1 MPAPSTLRRWGLP
14 AGAIG
19 LLLPLAPAHAVPSFA
34 RQLGVSCAACHTAFP
49 QLTPFGRQF
58 KLLGYTMQNEPEVK
72 ADNGNRLDIDRW
84 APLSLMVM
92 VSDSL
97 PQHPGPGVDASQV
110 EFPNQL
116 SIFYAGAITNHVGT
130 FLQYT
135 AGDGGSFGL
144 DNTDVRY
151 ANQTMLGS
159 TSVIYGID
167 LNNNP
172 TVQDVWNSTPAWQF
186 PYFTPGDTFTTAGG
200 AAMPATMV
208 EGALAQEVVGL
219 TAYGYFDNAYYAEAG
234 VYHGMNNPSTD
245 TPANGGQLIKGM
257 APYWRLAYTGQ
268 SGNSNWE
275 VGTLGLVADVPV
287 DGPTGPTDKFTDIGL
302 DGQYQWLAG
311 KNTVTVHGAYYHEQQ
326 KLNGTNALTGS
337 SYGSQH
343 LDTYNLSATYYYR
356 RMYGVTLAYLGAS
369 SSADAVD
376 QGALAGPAGGTSLN
390 PSIPTTYAPS
400 DKGAAAYVAQLDY
413 LPWYNTQIN
422 LQYMAFNKV
431 NGTTTDASYN
441 NYVMLGLWYAY

>member
-1 MPAPSTLRRWGLP
+1 MSISPHRSLRLS
-14 AGAIG
+14 AGALG
-19 LLLPLAPAHAVPSFA
+19 LMLPLASAHAVPSFA
-34 RQLGVSCAACHTAFP
+34 RQLGVSCAACHTAYP

-58 KLLGYTMQNEPEVK
+58 KLLGYTMQNEPKVE
-72 ADNGNRLDIDRW
+72 ADNGKRLDIDRW

-97 PQHPGPGVDASQV
+97 PQHPGSGVDASQV

-116 SIFYAGAITNHVGT
+116 SLFYAGAITQHVGT

-135 AGDGGSFGL
+135 AGDGGAFSL

-151 ANQTMLGS
+151 ANQTSLGN

-200 AAMPATMV
+200 ASVPTTLI
-208 EGALAQEVVGL
+208 EGALAQSVAGL

-234 VYHGMNNPSTD
+234 VYHGMNNPSTAS
-245 TPANGGQLIKGM
+245 PANGGQVIKGM
-257 APYWRLAYTGQ
+257 APYWRFAYTGQ
-268 SGNSNWE
+268 AGNNNWE
-275 VGTLGLVADVPV
+275 IGTLGLVAQVPV
-287 DGPTGPTDKFTDIGL
+287 NGPGGPNDAFTDIGF

-311 KNTVTVHGAYYHEQQ
+311 KNTVTVHGAYYHERQD
-326 KLNGTNALTGS
+326 LGGSNALDGTT
-337 SYGSQH
+337 YGNQH
-343 LDTYNLSATYYYR
+343 LDTYNVSATYYYR
-356 RMYGVTLAYLGAS
+356 RMYGATLAYLGAA

-376 QGALAGPAGGTSLN
+376 QGALGG
-390 PSIPTTYAPS
+390 YAPGS
-400 DKGAAAYVAQLDY
+400 KGASAYIAQLDY
-413 LPWYNTQIN
+413 VPWYNTQLS
-422 LQYMAFNKV
+422 LQYMDYAKV
-431 NGTTTDASYN
+431 GGSTRDASYN
-441 NYVMLGLWYAY
+441 NYLMLGMWYAY

>member
-1 MPAPSTLRRWGLP
+1 MSFPFKRYLGIPVT
-14 AGAIG
+14 AIG
-19 LLLPLAPAHAVPSFA
+19 LLLPLGQAHAVPSFA

-58 KLLGYTMQNEPEVK
+58 KLLGYTMQNEPKVQTNK
-72 ADNGNRLDIDRW
+72 GKRLDIDRW

-92 VSDSL
+92 VSDTL
-97 PQHPGPGVDASQV
+97 PQHPGQGNDSNQF

-116 SIFYAGAITNHVGT
+116 SLFYAGAITNHIGT

-135 AGDGGSFGL
+135 AGDGGAFSF

-151 ANQTMLGS
+151 ADQTSLGD
-159 TSVIYGID
+159 TSVIYGVD

-186 PYFTPGDTFTTAGG
+186 PYWGPGDSVTTAGG
-200 AAMPATMV
+200 AGLPATMV
-208 EGALAQEVVGL
+208 EGALAQNVIGL
-219 TAYGYFDNAYYAEAG
+219 TAYGYFDNTYYVEAG
-234 VYHGMNNPSTD
+234 AYHGMNNPSTES
-245 TPANGGQLIKGM
+245 PVNGGQPILGP

-275 VGTLGLVADVPV
+275 VGTLGLAAKVAT
-287 DGPTGPTDKFTDIGL
+287 DGAGGPTDDFTDIGL

-311 KNTVTVHGAYYHEQQ
+311 KNTLTVHAAYYHENQN
-326 KLNGTNALTGS
+326 LDGTNSLTGDT
-337 SYGSQH
+337 YGTQH

-356 RMYGVTLAYLGAS
+356 RRYGATLAYLGAN

-376 QGALAGPAGGTSLN
+376 QGSLGSPANNQSLN
-390 PSIPTTYAPS
+390 TSINTIYAPGN
-400 DKGAAAYVAQLDY
+400 KGASAYITQLDY
-413 LPWYNTQIN
+413 MPWYNTQFS

-431 NGTTTDASYN
+431 NGSTQGASLN
-441 NYVMLGLWYAY
+441 NYLMLGMWYAY